1 MVAGS
6 LADEV
11 DRESQLLTSLRR
23 GDESAFELLV
33 ARHAPGMLRVART
46 YVASDEAAQDVVQDT
61 WVAVMRGLERFE
73 GRCSVK
79 TWLYRILINRAKS
92 SGVRERRV
100 VPVSAVTDDGPT
112 VAPERFRA
120 DSATRR
126 PRHWL
131 DPPRPWQR
139 DPQAQMIGAELV
151 ERLHAAIGTL
161 PDLQR
166 RVVVLRDV
174 EGVSAAETAELLGL
188 TAGNQRMLLHRGRA
202 KLRQSLED
210 YLSEEAAR

>member
-92 SGVRERRV
+92 SGVGE
-100 VPVSAVTDDGPT
+100 
-112 VAPERFRA
+112 
-120 DSATRR
+120 RR
-126 PRHWL
+126 PRYWL